1 MVHRSAL
8 VVGALVIGGTL
19 LAGCGGDDGDSGG
32 DGGGEAQ
39 TTGGGGDDGS
49 VTVVAE
55 DTLSFDRDDYS
66 VPAGEVTIDYEN
78 GGNIAHTLLI
88 DGIDDFKL
96 AVVSSG
102 DTDEGTT
109 ELETGEYRI
118 YCDVPGHSDMEATLT
133 VE

>member
-1 MVHRSAL
+1 MI
-8 VVGALVIGGTL
+8 GALVIGGAL

-32 DGGGEAQ
+32 GGAEGGADEAQ
-39 TTGGGGDDGS
+39 TTGGDGDDGS
-49 VTVVAE
+49 VSVVAE
-55 DTLSFDRDDYS
+55 DTLSFDRDDYA

-88 DGIDDFKL
+88 DGVDDFKL
-96 AVVSSG
+96 AVTSSG
-102 DTDEGTT
+102 DADEGTT
-109 ELETGEYRI
+109 ELEPGDYRI

>member
-1 MVHRSAL
+1 MVHRKAL

-32 DGGGEAQ
+32 DGGDEAQ
-39 TTGGGGDDGS
+39 TNGGDGGDGR

-96 AVVSSG
+96 AVASSG

>member
-1 MVHRSAL
+1 MVHRRAL
-8 VVGALVIGGTL
+8 VIAALVIGGTV
-19 LAGCGGDDGDSGG
+19 LAGCGGDDDSGG
-32 DGGGEAQ
+32 GGGEAQ
-39 TTGGGGDDGS
+39 TGGGRGADGS

-88 DGIDDFKL
+88 DGVDDFKL
-96 AVVSSG
+96 AVASSG
-102 DTDEGTT
+102 DTDDGTT
-109 ELETGEYRI
+109 ELEPGDYRI

>member
-1 MVHRSAL
+1 MVHRRAL

-19 LAGCGGDDGDSGG
+19 LAGCGGDDGDSG

-96 AVVSSG
+96 AVASSG

-109 ELETGEYRI
+109 ELETGDYRI

>member
-1 MVHRSAL
+1 MVHRRAV

-19 LAGCGGDDGDSGG
+19 LAGCGGDDGG
-32 DGGGEAQ
+32 DGAGGGEAQ
-39 TTGGGGDDGS
+39 TIGGGNDGS

-88 DGIDDFKL
+88 DGVDDFKL
-96 AVVSSG
+96 AVASSG
-102 DTDEGTT
+102 DTDDGTT
-109 ELETGEYRI
+109 ELEPGDYRI